1 VANTLKNERIAL
13 DQVQRLAAQ
22 SVLGIGATMFNALI
36 LAVLL
41 LPAVG
46 KTKIIIWL
54 SVAALVSA
62 IRILI
67 HYYFKTKEL
76 SLEKASQRKYCY
88 LISLA
93 ASGCVW
99 GAAGTYL
106 FPFSSLAHQV
116 LLVFVLGGLVAGSVG
131 VFASI
136 MIAYIFFSIPTV
148 LPIILMFFFI
158 GDGIH
163 FGMGL
168 MTTLFWGFM
177 FFSARQLNIEIRT
190 FINLK
195 YENIELIDDLEKEIK
210 ERKAAEEKL
219 LKKNQQI
226 ESIVQTRT
234 AELRQVNKKLLLEI
248 DDRIEAERALRESEE
263 RFRELAN
270 SLPQIVFET
279 DIKGNIT
286 FANRNAFKYV
296 GYTEEDL
303 EKGLST
309 FQVVI
314 PEDVQRA
321 KEKFHDILNKNKSE
335 HAEFTARRKD
345 GSTFPIVVHSTV
357 VMKDNKPAGIRG
369 LMIDL
374 TKNKETEKEQKKL
387 QVQLQRAQKMEVLG
401 TMAGGVAHDLNNILS
416 AIVSYPDLLL
426 MQVPDDSPLKAP
438 LLTMQESGKKAA
450 AIVQD
455 LLALT
460 RRGVVSEEVLNLNDI
475 VTEYLRSPENQKL
488 MGFHLNVSIEQVLEP
503 DLMNISGSRVHLAK
517 AVMNLL
523 SNAAEAMPDG
533 GKITITTTNRYLDNP
548 IRGYDDIEKGDYVVL
563 TVADTGMGIAKADLE
578 RIFEPFFTK
587 KVMGR
592 SGTGLGMAVVW
603 GTVKDHKG
611 YIDVTS
617 EEGRGSSVSIYFP
630 VTRKKPALT
639 SRPGPISEY
648 KGNEQFVLVVDDV
661 QEQRMI
667 ASLMLQKLGY
677 QAHAVAS
684 GEEAVAYL
692 EENRADLIL
701 LDMIMDPGMDG
712 LETYKEIIKIHKNQ
726 KAVIAS
732 GYSET
737 ERVKEAQKLGA
748 GPYLRKP
755 YSLARLGQVVRSVLD
770 ENAN

>member
-1 VANTLKNERIAL
+1 MAITLKNEKIAL

-22 SVLGIGATMFNALI
+22 SVLGIGATMLNAVI
-36 LAVLL
+36 LAMLL
-41 LPAVG
+41 RPVVG
-46 KTKIIIWL
+46 KTKIVIWL
-54 SVAALVSA
+54 SFSIFVSVV
-62 IRILI
+62 RIFI
-67 HYYFKTKEL
+67 HYYFNNKEL
-76 SLEKASQRKYCY
+76 SLEKASQRKFCY
-88 LISLA
+88 LTSLA

-99 GAAGTYL
+99 GAAGVYL

-116 LLVFVLGGLVAGSVG
+116 LLVFVLGGMVAGSVG

-136 MIAYIFFSIPTV
+136 MIAYFFFSIPTV
-148 LPIILMFFFI
+148 LPIILVFFYI

-168 MTTLFWGFM
+168 MTALFWAFM
-177 FFSARQLNIEIRT
+177 FFSARQLNLEIRA

-195 YENIELIDDLEKEIK
+195 YKNIELIDDLEKEIK

-234 AELRQVNKKLLLEI
+234 AELRHANKKLLLEI
-248 DDRIEAERALRESEE
+248 DDRIEAEKALRESEKK
-263 RFRELAN
+263 FRELAN

-286 FANRNAFKYV
+286 FANRNAFKYF
-296 GYTEEDL
+296 GYNEEDL
-303 EKGLST
+303 EKGIST
-309 FQVVI
+309 FQLII

-321 KEKFHDILNKNKSE
+321 RNRFKDILIGKKSE
-335 HAEFTARRKD
+335 HTEFTARRKD

-374 TKNKETEKEQKKL
+374 TKDKKAEKKQKDL
-387 QVQLQRAQKMEVLG
+387 QAQLQRAQKMEILG

-416 AIVSYPDLLL
+416 AIVSYPDLLIT
-426 MQVPDDSPLKAP
+426 QIPDDSPLKAP
-438 LLTMQESGKKAA
+438 LQTMQESGKKAA

-460 RRGVVSEEVLNLNDI
+460 RRGVVSEKVLNLNDI
-475 VTEYLRSPENQKL
+475 VTEYLQSPENQKL
-488 MGFHLNVSIEQVLEP
+488 MSFHLDVNIEQVLEP
-503 DLMNISGSRVHLAK
+503 NLMNISGSRVHLAK
-517 AVMNLL
+517 TVMNLV

-533 GKITITTTNRYLDNP
+533 GKITIITTNRYLENP
-548 IRGYDDIEKGDYVVL
+548 IRGYNDIEKGDYVVL
-563 TVADTGMGIAKADLE
+563 TVSDTGMGIAKADLE

-611 YIDVTS
+611 YIDIAS

-630 VTRKKPALT
+630 VTQKKPALP
-639 SRPGPISEY
+639 SRSDAISDY
-648 KGNEQFVLVVDDV
+648 RGNDQFVLVVDDV
-661 QEQRMI
+661 REQRMI
-667 ASLMLQKLGY
+667 ASLMLEKLGY
-677 QAHAVAS
+677 RVHAVAS

-692 EENRADLIL
+692 KKNQADLLL

-726 KAVIAS
+726 KAIIAS

-737 ERVKEAQKLGA
+737 ERVKKAQKLGA
-748 GPYLRKP
+748 GPYLSKP

-770 ENAN
+770 KDAN